1 MIKRLLIANRGE
13 IACRIV
19 RTCRRLGVATVAV
32 YSDADAGARHV
43 RMADQAEHIGGSP
56 PAESYLRMEA
66 VLAAAHRSGADAIHP
81 GFGFLSENADFAE
94 AVEAA
99 GLIFVGPRASSMRKL
114 GSKAGAKQLMQAHG
128 VPVVPGYSGEDQGAE
143 RLAAEADAIGF
154 PLMIKAAHGGGG
166 KGMRVVRAASEFAEA
181 LASCQREAASAFG
194 RDRVLLERYLEMP
207 RHIEFQIF
215 GDRHGNLLH
224 LNERECSAQRRYQK
238 VLEEAPSPT
247 LKPALRLA
255 MGEAAVKAGG
265 AVDYVNAGTVELIL
279 AADGQFYFMEI
290 NARLQV
296 EHPVTEATTGL
307 DLVEWQLRVAAGEA
321 LPLRQ
326 DQITTRGHA
335 IELRLYAEDAER
347 GFLPGS
353 GRLERLELPHAM
365 PGIRIDA
372 GVDAGDVVSVFYDP
386 MIAKLIAF
394 GDDREQAL
402 VRLRDA
408 LAAIDVVGPASN
420 VGFLERL
427 IAHPSVQEARIDTGY
442 LDRHLDE
449 FVSLPS
455 APPLAALAAAAAL
468 RLLAERNEAATEAGA
483 GADPHSPWALADGW
497 RIGQT
502 SAQPLV
508 LQWRDQRIELQ
519 VEGTADAFRLLL
531 AEHEPGTHAL
541 TVKRLAQTD
550 THLTLL
556 LDGSSLR
563 LPARMTGEDILVHV
577 DHQRYRFH
585 PARPFGF
592 EGAAAVSSDRLRAP
606 MPGRIVAVHAAVGDR
621 VEAQQAVLVME
632 AMKMELTLR
641 APIAAIVL
649 ELPAKV
655 GEFVEADA
663 VLARFSVE

>member
-1 MIKRLLIANRGE
+1 
-13 IACRIV
+13 
-19 RTCRRLGVATVAV
+19 
-32 YSDADAGARHV
+32 
-43 RMADQAEHIGGSP
+43 
-56 PAESYLRMEA
+56 
-66 VLAAAHRSGADAIHP
+66 
-81 GFGFLSENADFAE
+81 
-94 AVEAA
+94 
-99 GLIFVGPRASSMRKL
+99 
-114 GSKAGAKQLMQAHG
+114 
-128 VPVVPGYSGEDQGAE
+128 
-143 RLAAEADAIGF
+143 
-154 PLMIKAAHGGGG
+154 
-166 KGMRVVRAASEFAEA
+166 
-181 LASCQREAASAFG
+181 
-194 RDRVLLERYLEMP
+194 
-207 RHIEFQIF
+207 
-215 GDRHGNLLH
+215 
-224 LNERECSAQRRYQK
+224 
-238 VLEEAPSPT
+238 
-247 LKPALRLA
+247 
-255 MGEAAVKAGG
+255 
-265 AVDYVNAGTVELIL
+265 
-279 AADGQFYFMEI
+279 MEI

-307 DLVEWQLRVAAGEA
+307 DLVEWQLRVAAGEM

-326 DQITTRGHA
+326 EQVTTRGHA

-402 VRLRDA
+402 VRLRNA

-427 IAHPSVQEARIDTGY
+427 IAHPAVQEARIDTGY

-449 FVSLPS
+449 FVSLPN

-468 RLLAERNEAATEAGA
+468 RLLAERDEAAVEAGA

-519 VEGTADAFRLLL
+519 VEGTADEFRVVHGS
-531 AEHEPGTHAL
+531 EAL
-541 TVKRLAQTD
+541 RVKRLARSD

-556 LDGSSLR
+556 LDGQSQR

-641 APIAAIVL
+641 APIAATVL